1 MTWKILTFTYLLI
14 FTANQKLLAVLKQLG
29 ADSVRLLNSNKKYC
43 NQKLIY
49 SASFVKS
56 DLENSTIEFPR

>member
-1 MTWKILTFTYLLI
+1 M
-14 FTANQKLLAVLKQLG
+14 ANPKLLAVLKQLG
-29 ADSVRLLNSNKKYC
+29 ADSVRLFNSNKKYC

>member
-1 MTWKILTFTYLLI
+1 MTWKILTFTCLLI
-14 FTANQKLLAVLKQLG
+14 ILANPKLLAIIKQLG

>member
-1 MTWKILTFTYLLI
+1 MTWKILTFTCLLI
-14 FTANQKLLAVLKQLG
+14 ILANPKLLAVIKQLG

>member
-1 MTWKILTFTYLLI
+1 MTWKILTFTCLLI
-14 FTANQKLLAVLKQLG
+14 IMANPKLLAIIKQLG

>member
-1 MTWKILTFTYLLI
+1 MTLKILTFTYLLI
-14 FTANQKLLAVLKQLG
+14 VMANPKLLAVLKQLG

-49 SASFVKS
+49 SATFVKS
-56 DLENSTIEFPR
+56 DLENSMIEFPR

>member
-1 MTWKILTFTYLLI
+1 MTWKILTFTCLLI
-14 FTANQKLLAVLKQLG
+14 ILANPKLLAVIKQLG

-49 SASFVKS
+49 SATFVKS

>member
-14 FTANQKLLAVLKQLG
+14 VMANPKLLAVLKQLG

-49 SASFVKS
+49 SATFVKS
-56 DLENSTIEFPR
+56 DLENLTIEFPR

>member
-14 FTANQKLLAVLKQLG
+14 FPANQKLLAVIKQLG
-29 ADSVRLLNSNKKYC
+29 ADNVRPLNSNKKYC